1 MEPMHLLMRLVF
13 GFIFL
18 GFCATHLDNTYDVLF
33 DVEGYED
40 IRLSKRM
47 TSDRHQWPGSTTR
60 ASFERIIPF
69 GASEITMPSYS
80 GERSSLNRR
89 SICRTLLSISLLFL
103 FVASLRMNYLVVTD
117 LLGFTKLS
125 RRNLMLFLGY
135 SMSTLWLIIC
145 RIRHE
150 EYWKHLNFHLLKYC
164 DLSSPW
170 MQTAMS
176 QPSSSSSSISSWS
189 SFMEDEQP
197 EYAGLND
204 LKVKEGLDGSLKPRK
219 INAVGQR
226 GAKRRRGRGRRRR
239 MIKMI
244 RMILQSLVKYIIWSF
259 GNAVILML
267 SSIEVLDWSNCS
279 SKDAEKPQRL
289 GMMLLKT
296 LMLFF
301 TFPLMLWLPSYL
313 GSMIFYFLVNI
324 LGWTCF
330 HANYKTHLIH
340 LTMALVMY
348 DSLRQR

>member
-1 MEPMHLLMRLVF
+1 M
-13 GFIFL
+13 
-18 GFCATHLDNTYDVLF
+18 
-33 DVEGYED
+33 
-40 IRLSKRM
+40 K
-47 TSDRHQWPGSTTR
+47 
-60 ASFERIIPF
+60 
-69 GASEITMPSYS
+69 
-80 GERSSLNRR
+80 
-89 SICRTLLSISLLFL
+89 
-103 FVASLRMNYLVVTD
+103 
-117 LLGFTKLS
+117 
-125 RRNLMLFLGY
+125 
-135 SMSTLWLIIC
+135 
-145 RIRHE
+145 
-150 EYWKHLNFHLLKYC
+150 
-164 DLSSPW
+164 
-170 MQTAMS
+170 
-176 QPSSSSSSISSWS
+176 
-189 SFMEDEQP
+189 DEQP
-197 EYAGLND
+197 EYASLNV

-219 INAVGQR
+219 IKAVGQR

-348 DSLRQR
+348 DNLRQR